1 MNIYKQLYG
10 RTPDGQD
17 VDIYTLTNDRGME
30 AKIATYGGTLVS
42 LTAPDRNGK
51 FDDVVLG
58 FEYLEN
64 YFRSSPF
71 FGCLVGRFANRIAN
85 AKFTLNGV
93 ECSLAVNDGPNSLHG
108 GKKGFDKVVWQAD
121 EIVTSDAA
129 SLALG
134 YISKDGEEGYP
145 GTLSVIVVY
154 TLLNDNSLR
163 IDYTATT
170 TKDTVLNLTNHTYFN
185 LAGAGDILSHKL
197 MLAADQF
204 TPVNST
210 LIPTG
215 ELASVA
221 GTPLDFR
228 QLTTIGD
235 RINDKHEQMVLGG
248 GYDHNFVVRGD
259 AGTLRPAA
267 RVYEPNTGRLMDVST
282 TEPGVQFYSG
292 NFMKEVIGKRGAK
305 YDYRG
310 GLCLETQHFPDSP
323 NQPDFPSTVLKP
335 GETFKSTTVFAFCAE

>member
-17 VDIYTLTNDRGME
+17 VEIYTLTNDRGME
-30 AKIATYGGTLVS
+30 AKIATYGGILVS

-64 YFRSSPF
+64 YFRYSPF

-85 AKFTLNGV
+85 AKFSLNDV
-93 ECSLAVNDGPNSLHG
+93 EYSLAVNDGPNSLHG
-108 GKKGFDKVVWQAD
+108 GKRGFDKVVWQAS
-121 EIVTSDAA
+121 EIVTSDAV

-134 YISKDGEEGYP
+134 YVSKDGEEGYP
-145 GTLSVIVVY
+145 GTLSVIVTY
-154 TLLNDNSLR
+154 TLMNDNSLR

-185 LAGAGDILSHKL
+185 LAGAGDILGHQL

-204 TPVNST
+204 TPVNAT
-210 LIPTG
+210 LIPTS
-215 ELASVA
+215 ELASVE

-228 QLTTIGD
+228 QLSTIGD
-235 RINDKHEQMVLGG
+235 RINDQHEQMVLGG
-248 GYDHNFVVRGD
+248 GYDHNFVRGE

-267 RVYEPNTGRLMDVST
+267 RVFEPATGRLMDVST

-292 NFMKEVIGKRGAK
+292 NFMTDGVGKRGVK
-305 YDYRG
+305 FGYRG

-323 NQPDFPSTVLKP
+323 NQPSFPSTVLKP

>member
-10 RTPDGQD
+10 RTPDGED

-30 AKIATYGGTLVS
+30 AKIATYGGILVS

-51 FDDVVLG
+51 YDDVVLG

-64 YFRSSPF
+64 YFRFSPF
-71 FGCLVGRFANRIAN
+71 FGCIVGRYANRIAN
-85 AKFTLNGV
+85 AKFRLNDA
-93 ECSLAVNDGPNSLHG
+93 EYALAANDGPNSLHG
-108 GKKGFDKVVWQAD
+108 GKKGFDKVVWRAS
-121 EIVTSDAA
+121 EIATSDAA

-134 YISKDGEEGYP
+134 YTSKDGEEGYP

-154 TLLNDNSLR
+154 TLMNDNSLR

-170 TKDTVLNLTNHTYFN
+170 TKDTVLNLTNHSYFN
-185 LAGAGDILSHKL
+185 LAGAGDILGHQL
-197 MLAADQF
+197 MLNADQF
-204 TPVNST
+204 TPANAT

-215 ELASVA
+215 ELASVE

-235 RINDKHEQMVLGG
+235 RINDPHEQMVRGK
-248 GYDHNFVVRGD
+248 GYDHNFVVRGE
-259 AGTLRPAA
+259 AGVLRPAA
-267 RVYEPNTGRLMDVST
+267 RVVEPKTGRLMDVST

-292 NFMKEVIGKRGAK
+292 NFMTEVVGKRGQI
-305 YDYRG
+305 YNYRG

-323 NQPDFPSTVLKP
+323 NQPNFPSTVLRP
-335 GETFKSTTVFAFCAE
+335 GQTFKSTTVFAFCAE